1 MFALVA
7 HFVGRGWRWPL
18 REGDEVEVWSGLEC
32 VGRIPAALLGQLLV
46 HYLQGAALQEEVRRT
61 LTAAAPALPMPRP
74 LAKAP
79 LRAVNGRKLRGRTA

>member
-1 MFALVA
+1 MFSLVA
-7 HFVGRGWRWPL
+7 CFRGRGWRWPF
-18 REGDEVEVWSGLEC
+18 RDADEMEVWSGSEC
-32 VGRIPAALLGQLLV
+32 IGRISAALLGHILV

-79 LRAVNGRKLRGRTA
+79 LRAVHGRKLRGRPA